1 MQVRLKDVQVRLKDA
16 DLGIQSSKMTI
27 DENQI
32 RVCLHHHLKPI
43 TSSLV
48 TPSLTLVIEEIVIST
63 SKSKSSFKH
72 NISIKH
78 NKRNYY

>member
-48 TPSLTLVIEEIVIST
+48 TPSLTLVIE
-63 SKSKSSFKH
+63 
-72 NISIKH
+72 
-78 NKRNYY
+78 

>member
-1 MQVRLKDVQVRLKDA
+1 MQVRLKDA

-32 RVCLHHHLKPI
+32 RDCLHHHLKPI

-48 TPSLTLVIEEIVIST
+48 TPLLTLVTEEIVIST
-63 SKSKSSFKH
+63 SKFKSSLMP
-72 NISIKH
+72 NISIKY
-78 NKRNYY
+78 NKRNCY